1 MSPVWEFE
9 VGRFVAI
16 VALFGPEA
24 IVWLTDQDWGL
35 GLMLPLA
42 RIIHRASTPVDTFSW
57 SSAQR
62 LGVLSRGDDD
72 TRILVA

>member
-42 RIIHRASTPVDTFSW
+42 LISRAIQEHADRRV
-57 SSAQR
+57 R
-62 LGVLSRGDDD
+62 
-72 TRILVA
+72 